1 MNNMMDNLANTK
13 NISVSSEITLKCET
27 ALMSKN
33 GTVPLR
39 LPYDPERE
47 VLRRDKVI
55 FSNKKWPGWKYSI

>member
-1 MNNMMDNLANTK
+1 MNNLMDNLSNNK
-13 NISVSSEITLKCET
+13 NISVSSEIILKCET

-47 VLRRDKVI
+47 VLPRDKVI
-55 FSNKKWPGWKYSI
+55 FSKKKWHGWKYSI